1 MKRYVTLLLAVS
13 VAFGLFTGCGAR
25 EKDEAYVPTG
35 DALIMSDDD
44 LATMEPEK
52 EPQDLTLAY
61 DPTRSM
67 NPLLGNNITNR
78 VLFSLIYQ
86 GLFAVSSE
94 NEPFPIL
101 CSHYQVSSDNRVY
114 TYYIDRNARFSDGS
128 PVTADDVLA
137 TYLFAKSGD
146 CLYYKGRFVHVE
158 SVEKVADEGLGEEGV
173 KFTLNTAYQDF
184 SMLLDVPILKAS
196 EIASQYPAGTGPYVF
211 HDNAGKWTLTRNPSW
226 WSEQEIPVRAL
237 TIKLIEIHDQST
249 FRDEFEFG
257 DVGLA
262 VANPLSDSFA
272 EYRCDYELW
281 NVDNGYFMYLAFNI
295 QYSDYFKKDKNLALR
310 QNMTYA
316 INREKIIEE
325 NFRGMAYPATLPG
338 SPGSPY
344 YNQSLAERYKYDDLK
359 FLEKTNGFEPL
370 KDDKHQVKKLRLLVN
385 CDDSARLRT
394 ARDIA
399 HALTEM
405 GIPTGT
411 LEYGAKD
418 KYDFEAVLRSHNWD
432 IYLGKT
438 RLSPN
443 MDLTPFF
450 KGYGNLWFGGLT
462 SDKIY
467 GMCRETLADRGNY
480 YNLHQM
486 IVDDGRVVPILF
498 GYDAVYAKR
507 GEFDGLA
514 PARDNVFFYTR
525 GKTMEDIRVQSLIS

>member
-1 MKRYVTLLLAVS
+1 MKKYLTLLLAAATVLS
-13 VAFGLFTGCGAR
+13 LFSGCGKPQQ
-25 EKDEAYVPTG
+25 EEAYVPTG
-35 DALIMSDDD
+35 DALIMDDAD
-44 LATMEPEK
+44 LATIEPEK
-52 EPQDLTLAY
+52 EPQELTLAY

-78 VLFSLIYQ
+78 VLFSLMYQ
-86 GLFAVSSE
+86 GLFAVSSD
-94 NEPFPIL
+94 NEPMPIL

-114 TYYIDRNARFSDGS
+114 TYYLDRNARFSDGT
-128 PVTADDVLA
+128 PVTAEDVLA
-137 TYLFAKSGD
+137 TYEFARSGD
-146 CLYYKGRFVHVE
+146 CLYYKGRFVHVDT
-158 SVEKVADEGLGEEGV
+158 VELVADEGLGEEGV

-196 EIASQYPAGTGPYVF
+196 ETQADFPLGSGPYLF
-211 HDNAGKWTLTRNPSW
+211 NDNAGKWTLTRNPSW
-226 WSEQEIPVRAL
+226 WCDTEIPVRAL
-237 TIKLIEIHDQST
+237 AIKLMEINDQGT

-262 VANPLSDSFA
+262 IANPLSDSYA
-272 EYRCDYELW
+272 EYRCDFELW
-281 NVDNGYFMYLAFNI
+281 NVDNGYFMYLALNI
-295 QYSDYFKKDKNLALR
+295 QYSDYFKKDRNLTLR
-310 QNMTYA
+310 QNLTYA
-316 INREKIIEE
+316 IDREKIIED
-325 NFRGMAYPATLPG
+325 NFRGMAYPATLPC

-344 YNQSLAERYKYDDLK
+344 YNQSLAERYQYDDLK
-359 FLEKTNGFEPL
+359 FLEKVNGFEPL

-399 HALTEM
+399 HKLTEM

-411 LEYGAKD
+411 LEYGNSTD
-418 KYDFEAVLRSHNWD
+418 YTYEQVLRSHNWD
-432 IYLGKT
+432 LYLGKT

-486 IVDDGRVVPILF
+486 IVDDGRIVPVLF

-507 GEFDGLA
+507 GEFEGLA
-514 PARDNVFFYTR
+514 PSRDNVFFYTL
-525 GKTMEDIRVQSLIS
+525 GKSMEDIRVQTVIG

>member
-1 MKRYVTLLLAVS
+1 MKPYLTLLLVFSMALS
-13 VAFGLFTGCGAR
+13 LFTGCGAK
-25 EKDEAYVPTG
+25 EKEEAYVPTG
-35 DALIMSDDD
+35 DALIMSDED

-78 VLFSLIYQ
+78 VLFSLMYQ
-86 GLFAVSSE
+86 GLFAVSSD
-94 NEPFPIL
+94 NEPFPML
-101 CSHYQVSSDNRVY
+101 CSHYRVSSDNRVY
-114 TYYIDRNARFSDGS
+114 TYYIDRNARFSDGT

-196 EIASQYPAGTGPYVF
+196 EIASMFPAGTGPYVF

-226 WSEQEIPVRAL
+226 WCEREIPVRAL
-237 TIKLIEIHDQST
+237 TIKLIEINDQAT

-262 VANPLSDSFA
+262 IANPLSDSFA

-295 QYSDYFKKDKNLALR
+295 QYSDYFKEDRNLALR

-316 INREKIIEE
+316 LNREKIIEE

-344 YNQSLAERYKYDDLK
+344 YNQSLAERYQYDDLK

-399 HALTEM
+399 HSLTEM

-411 LEYGAKD
+411 LEYGAAD
-418 KYDFEAVLRSHNWD
+418 KYDFETVLRSHNWD

-486 IVDDGRVVPILF
+486 IVEDGRVVPILF

-525 GKTMEDIRVQSLIS
+525 NLTMEDIRVQALID

>member
-1 MKRYVTLLLAVS
+1 MKRYLTLLLTFSIVL
-13 VAFGLFTGCGAR
+13 GLFAGCGGK
-25 EKDEAYVPTG
+25 EKEEAYVPTG
-35 DALIMSDDD
+35 DALIMSDED

-52 EPQDLTLAY
+52 EPQELTLAY

-78 VLFSLIYQ
+78 VLFSLMYQ
-86 GLFAVSSE
+86 GLFAVSSD
-94 NEPFPIL
+94 NEPFPML
-101 CSHYQVSSDNRVY
+101 CSHYRVSSDNRVY
-114 TYYIDRNARFSDGS
+114 TYYIDRNARFSDGT
-128 PVTADDVLA
+128 PVTAKDVLA
-137 TYLFAKSGD
+137 TYEFARSGE
-146 CLYYKGRFVHVE
+146 CLYYKGRFVHVD
-158 SVEKVADEGLGEEGV
+158 SVELVADEGLGEEGI

-184 SMLLDVPILKAS
+184 SMLLDVPILKAAEVQADFPVGS
-196 EIASQYPAGTGPYVF
+196 GPYVF
-211 HDNAGKWTLTRNPSW
+211 HDNAGKWTLTRNPGW
-226 WSEQEIPVRAL
+226 WCEREIPVRAL
-237 TIKLIEIHDQST
+237 TIKLMEIHDQAT

-295 QYSDYFKKDKNLALR
+295 QYSDYFKKDRNLALR

-316 INREKIIEE
+316 IDREKIIEE
-325 NFRGMAYPATLPG
+325 NFRGMAYPATLAG

-399 HALTEM
+399 HSLTEM

-486 IVDDGRVVPILF
+486 IADDGRVVPILF

-525 GKTMEDIRVQSLIS
+525 DLTMEDIRVQALID

>member
-1 MKRYVTLLLAVS
+1 MKRFLTLLLACTTVLT
-13 VAFGLFTGCGAR
+13 LFAGCGKPK
-25 EKDEAYVPTG
+25 EPEAYVPTG

-44 LATMEPEK
+44 LATIEPEK

-78 VLFSLIYQ
+78 VLFSLMYQ
-86 GLFAVSSE
+86 GLFAVSSD

-101 CSHYQVSSDNRVY
+101 CSHYQVSSDNRIY
-114 TYYIDRNARFSDGS
+114 TYYIDRNARFSDGT
-128 PVTADDVLA
+128 PVTAEDVLA
-137 TYLFAKSGD
+137 TFEFARSGE
-146 CLYYKGRFVHVE
+146 CLYYKGRFVLVD
-158 SVEKVADEGLGEEGV
+158 SVELVADEGLGEEGV
-173 KFTLNTAYQDF
+173 KFTLSTAYQDF
-184 SMLLDVPILKAS
+184 SMLLDVPILKAEEVKADFPVGS
-196 EIASQYPAGTGPYVF
+196 GPYIFNNVES
-211 HDNAGKWTLTRNPSW
+211 KWTMSRNPGW
-226 WSEQEIPVRAL
+226 WCERELPVRAR
-237 TIKLIEIHDQST
+237 TIKLMEINDQGT

-262 VANPLSDSFA
+262 IANPLSDSFA
-272 EYRCDYELW
+272 EYRCDFELW

-295 QYSDYFKKDKNLALR
+295 QYSDYFKKDGNLALR
-310 QNMTYA
+310 KNMTYA
-316 INREKIIEE
+316 IDREKIVEE
-325 NFRGMAYPATLPG
+325 NFRGMAYPATLAA

-344 YNQSLAERYKYDDLK
+344 YNQSLAERYAYDDLK
-359 FLEKTNGFEPL
+359 FLEKVNGFEPL
-370 KDDKHQVKKLRLLVN
+370 KNEKHEIRKLRLLVN

-399 HALTEM
+399 HTLTEM

-411 LEYGAKD
+411 LEYGAAD
-418 KYDFEAVLRSHNWD
+418 KYTYEDVLRSHNWD

-443 MDLTPFF
+443 MDLSPFF

-486 IVDDGRVVPILF
+486 IADDGRIVPILF

-507 GEFDGLA
+507 GEFDGLS
-514 PARDNVFFYTR
+514 PARDNVFFYTLD
-525 GKTMEDIRVQSLIS
+525 KTMEDIRVQSVIG